1 MKQLCAIALSAACLL
16 PSSGTAQDAAQPDH
30 AALRERVLDVLEN
43 QFDGFRDHAGKLAAS
58 SVAYCAD
65 QGDLAEVKAEF
76 RATWLAWAPLDAYQ
90 FGPMETLG
98 AALTVN
104 FFPDKKGFVGR
115 ALTQLRKLPVEDQAN
130 PDVIARY
137 SAAAQG
143 LPALERLIHDSDAP
157 CPLLTGISAHLST
170 TATALYDGW
179 FADQGWAELV
189 RAAGPDNPVYLS
201 NEEFTRQIITALG
214 FSILRMRDHRLGRP
228 LGSYERAFPK
238 RAEAWRSGLTNE
250 IIAAQLSGLDQI
262 VTQGFG
268 DALSPDTRV
277 WVEGVI
283 GDIQHRLDKID
294 APLKDAVE
302 DLSLR
307 VRIEGVQAKMTYLQ
321 LQLDEK
327 VAPELAV
334 QSGFSAGDGD

>member
-1 MKQLCAIALSAACLL
+1 MKQIFAIALSATCLL
-16 PSSGTAQDAAQPDH
+16 PLSAAGQDNHQTDH
-30 AALRERVLDVLEN
+30 AALRNRVLTVLER
-43 QFDGFRDHAGKLAAS
+43 QFEGFHDHADNLATSAA
-58 SVAYCAD
+58 AYCTNKGSLED
-65 QGDLAEVKAEF
+65 VKTEF
-76 RATWLAWAPLDAYQ
+76 RATWQAWAPLDAYQ

-115 ALTQLRKLPVEDQAN
+115 ALQQLRKLPAEDQAN

-143 LPALERLIHDSDAP
+143 LPALERLIYDSDAP
-157 CPLLTGISAHLST
+157 CPLLTGISTHLST

-179 FADQGWAELV
+179 FADKGWADLV
-189 RAAGPDNPVYLS
+189 RSAGPDNPVYLS
-201 NEEFTRQIITALG
+201 DEEFTRQIFTALG

-238 RAEAWRSGLTNE
+238 RTEAWRSGLTNK
-250 IIAAQLSGLDQI
+250 IIAAQLSGLDQV
-262 VTQGFG
+262 VTQGFA
-268 DALSPDTRV
+268 DALAPDTLG
-277 WVEGVI
+277 WMAGVI
-283 GDIQHRLDKID
+283 DDTQHRLDKVD
-294 APLKDAVE
+294 KPLKEAVE

-307 VRIEGVQAKMTYLQ
+307 VRIEGLQAKMTYLQ
-321 LQLDEK
+321 VQLDEK